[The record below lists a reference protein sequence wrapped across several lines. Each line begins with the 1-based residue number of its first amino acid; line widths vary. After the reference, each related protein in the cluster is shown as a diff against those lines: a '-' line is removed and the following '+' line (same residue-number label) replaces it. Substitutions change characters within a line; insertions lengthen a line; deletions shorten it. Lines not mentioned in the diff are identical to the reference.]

1 MVNKP
6 DDEELYDQV
15 KNYIDTIYKKPS
27 AYRSG
32 AIVKMY
38 KELGGTYSG
47 KKPTKKG
54 LDRWFKEEWKDVG
67 GKDYPVYRPTKK
79 ITKDTP
85 LTPKEIDP
93 KNMKKQI
100 KKKQEIKGTANL
112 PAFKKIE
119 GLGLPAEDIN
129 KLLEKSY
136 EKKTADY
143 GDYKVDNTLS
153 GQRVQVY
160 YNPKLEKAIVV
171 HRGTD
176 SIQDWGTNLSMN
188 FGHRGERFK
197 HARKIQRQAEDKYGK
212 KNIITMGHSQGARW
226 AEKLG
231 RDTSEV
237 ITLNKPTL
245 PADLISGDVV
255 PENQTDIRTGGD
267 PVSVLRPLQ
276 KGKET
281 EKIKSN
287 WFSNPLIEHS
297 VNVLERINPM
307 KIIGMGTPYKIL
319 PYTKRQAKKLGVKV
333 RPSTKKGKKIDVL
346 DWNNQYIMSVGGYGY
361 KDYPTYWKEKG
372 KEYADKRRAL
382 YKKRHEKDRHKEGSA
397 GYYADKLL
405 W

>member
-1 MVNKP
+1 MPTPTDK
-6 DDEELYDQV
+6 DLYEKV
-15 KNYIDTIYKKPS
+15 KSLADKIYDKPS
-27 AYRSG
+27 AYKSG
-32 AIVKMY
+32 YIVKTY
-38 KELGGTYSG
+38 KELGGKYSG
-47 KKPTKKG
+47 KKPDKKG
-54 LDRWFKEEWKDVG
+54 LDRWFKEEWEDIG
-67 GKDYPVYRPTKK
+67 GQDYPVYRPTKK

-93 KNMKKQI
+93 VNLVEQIIKKQS
-100 KKKQEIKGTANL
+100 IKGKSNL
-112 PAFKKIE
+112 DPFKKLK
-119 GLGLPAEDIN
+119 GLGLPTADIN

-136 EKKTADY
+136 EKKPSDY
-143 GDYKVDNTLS
+143 GDYKVDNGLS

-160 YNPKLEKAIVV
+160 HNDKTGKAIIV

-176 SIQDWGTNLSMN
+176 SIQDWGTNIAMN
-188 FGHRGERFK
+188 FGYRGDRFK
-197 HARKIQRQAEDKYGK
+197 HARKIQREAERKYG
-212 KNIITMGHSQGARW
+212 NQNVITLGHSQGGRW

-245 PADLISGDVV
+245 PIDLIKGDVV
-255 PENQTDIRTGGD
+255 PENQTDIRTESD
-267 PVSVLRPLQ
+267 PVSILRPLQ

-307 KIIGMGTPYKIL
+307 KMIGLGTPYNIT
-319 PYTKRQAKKLGVKV
+319 PYTKKQAKKLGVKV

-346 DWNNQYIMSVGGYGY
+346 DWNNQYIMSVGARGYG
-361 KDYPTYWKEKG
+361 DYPTYMKEKG
-372 KEYADKRRAL
+372 KEYADERRRL
-382 YKKRHEKDRHKEGSA
+382 YKIRHNKHREKLGTAS
-397 GYYADKLL
+397 YYADKLL